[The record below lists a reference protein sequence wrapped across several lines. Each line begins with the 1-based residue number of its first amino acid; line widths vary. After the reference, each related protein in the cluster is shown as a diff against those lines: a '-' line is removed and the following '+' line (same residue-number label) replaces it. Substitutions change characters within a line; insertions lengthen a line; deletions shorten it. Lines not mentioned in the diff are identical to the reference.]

1 MNLAINLDTDTAMPA
16 SFEPA
21 STSLPERVRQAIDLL
36 LKTIITEQPTSLV
49 LAYESPRVP

>member
-36 LKTIITEQPTSLV
+36 KTIITEQPTSLV